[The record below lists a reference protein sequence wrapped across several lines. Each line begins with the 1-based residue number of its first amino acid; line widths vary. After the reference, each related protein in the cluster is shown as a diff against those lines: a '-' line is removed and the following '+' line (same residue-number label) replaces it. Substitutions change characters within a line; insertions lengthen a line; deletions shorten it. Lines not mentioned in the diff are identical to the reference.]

1 MQEDMN
7 ALAGVRGSTQFLR
20 SDLLPGMR
28 LPLIAVECVET
39 QGPTHLLLKES
50 HFFFPAHVDGA

>member
-1 MQEDMN
+1 MN